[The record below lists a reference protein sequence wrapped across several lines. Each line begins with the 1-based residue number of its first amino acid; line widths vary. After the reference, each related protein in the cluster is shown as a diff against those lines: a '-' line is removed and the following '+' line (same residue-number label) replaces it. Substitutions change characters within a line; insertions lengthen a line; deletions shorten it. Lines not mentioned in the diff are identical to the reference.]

1 MFIYRNILSLIFLDI
16 FLSALSVLLTYVLKY
31 EKSLIFFEN
40 NVQIAFLLSIAIFIP
55 FFYLFQI
62 YKNLTRFFN
71 IKLLPNFIYACFLSS
86 ILIFAISNF
95 LNFEIH
101 GSIII
106 INGIFFCSLT
116 ILSRLIMVLIYDF
129 NLGENNI
136 KKNIILFGA
145 GSAGFHLLN
154 SRSIN
159 KEYIIKCI
167 IDDNI
172 EKHFRSIFNVKI
184 YPRSH
189 LEKLINYYNITDIF
203 VSIANIKNKEKIEL
217 LNFLSNFTP
226 NVKFLPDINL
236 LLKSSPSAEDLK
248 ELNINDL
255 LMRDVKINKNKIK
268 INIYNQK
275 VLITGAGGSIG
286 SELCLETLNYEP
298 KEIII
303 LDHSEYNLYKVENI
317 INEKIIHKK
326 FNIKVI
332 PILASIKDKNRI
344 DKIFKE
350 FRPNIVYHS
359 AAYKH
364 VSIMENNVIESV
376 TNNVIGTLNLV
387 NSSIKYN
394 INRFV
399 LVSSDKAVRPTN
411 IMGAS
416 KRFAELIIQA
426 KSNYSKDIGTKFTI
440 VRFGNVI
447 GSSGSVIP
455 KFTEQIRKGGPV
467 TVRDKNVSRYF
478 MVVQEAARL
487 ILESDSISK
496 SGEVFVLNMGN
507 PIKISDL
514 AIKMIN
520 VSGHKV
526 KFDSNDQEGIE
537 IKYTNL
543 LKSEKLHEELLI
555 GKNNAETCNP
565 DIFKANEEFIEWNS
579 LEPIIENLIKLSNEF
594 NEKSIIEIYKDTT
607 YLNFQGD

>member
-1 MFIYRNILSLIFLDI
+1 
-16 FLSALSVLLTYVLKY
+16 
-31 EKSLIFFEN
+31 
-40 NVQIAFLLSIAIFIP
+40 
-55 FFYLFQI
+55 
-62 YKNLTRFFN
+62 
-71 IKLLPNFIYACFLSS
+71 
-86 ILIFAISNF
+86 
-95 LNFEIH
+95 
-101 GSIII
+101 
-106 INGIFFCSLT
+106 
-116 ILSRLIMVLIYDF
+116 MVLIYEF